1 MMMQFETFM
10 SRHGEQGVQAIL
22 ENWERYRGIRRSD
35 PMPLERRWEIF
46 MRETSEPAL
55 VAA

>member
-1 MMMQFETFM
+1 MEKYETFM

-22 ENWERYRGIRRSD
+22 ENWERFCGIAYKH
-35 PMPLERRWEIF
+35 PVALEKRWEVFI
-46 MRETSEPAL
+46 RETASPVR